1 MGSEQR
7 RSGVV
12 AQIAEIAGVDRAA
25 VLRVITGGGT
35 SAADWGI
42 AQAVETVTGRR
53 AADVMWGHTSDF
65 DAPAPAPTN
74 PRAVHDPS
82 TTIYAEDSH
91 GLVTETGEQAEHA
104 PQSEEVEE
112 EEDGAQ
118 AAEDLA
124 ASVYSDLVA
133 YAAGSR
139 RAADRISAAVAAAA
153 SRTAARAAL
162 YRALAAEPR
171 TSVFGLH
178 PEPAAL
184 AA

>member
-1 MGSEQR
+1 MGPHQR
-7 RSGVV
+7 
-12 AQIAEIAGVDRAA
+12 
-25 VLRVITGGGT
+25 LRRPGPRPDQPASRPRPLHHDLRRGLPRPGHR
-35 SAADWGI
+35 D
-42 AQAVETVTGRR
+42 RR
-53 AADVMWGHTSDF
+53 AG
-65 DAPAPAPTN
+65 
-74 PRAVHDPS
+74 RAR
-82 TTIYAEDSH
+82 
-91 GLVTETGEQAEHA
+91 

>member
-12 AQIAEIAGVDRAA
+12 AQIAEIAGTDRAA
-25 VLRVITGGGT
+25 VLRVLAGGGS

-42 AQAVETVTGRR
+42 AQAVERVTGRL
-53 AADVMWGHTSDF
+53 AADVMWGRREIE
-65 DAPAPAPTN
+65 APEVAPTN
-74 PRAVHDPS
+74 PAAVYDPQV
-82 TTIYAEDSH
+82 TVYAEDKH

-104 PQSEEVEE
+104 PQSEEA

-133 YAAGSR
+133 YAAGN
-139 RAADRISAAVAAAA
+139 RATADRISAAVAAAA